1 MAEHRSYLIIGN
13 GIAGATAAELLR
25 SEDNAADIMVIANDP
40 FPVYYRPALKDYL
53 GGKVREQKLWVRPV
67 GFYSDHHIQF
77 LADTVVK
84 IQPEEHT
91 VLLDSGQRLG
101 YDRLLLAH
109 GARASTLTCP
119 GMNLTGVATLRT
131 VADYQKVLARLAL
144 VKRVV
149 VVGSGTLALESIE
162 TLRHR
167 GYHVTHLLRRR
178 TLWSEVLDSTA
189 SDLVLQQEMRDGVD
203 VRSEQEIA
211 EITGKEGSVTS

>member
-25 SEDNAADIMVIANDP
+25 SEDNASDIMVVANDP

-84 IQPEEHT
+84 IQPEEHA
-91 VLLDSGQRLG
+91 VLLDSGQQLS

-119 GMNLTGVATLRT
+119 GMNLTGVSTLRT
-131 VADYQKVLARLAL
+131 VADYQKVLARLGR

-149 VVGSGTLALESIE
+149 VVGSGTLALEASRLSVIAA
-162 TLRHR
+162 TRSHTFCVGARSGQKCLI
-167 GYHVTHLLRRR
+167 LLPR
-178 TLWSEVLDSTA
+178 TWYSSKRCA
-189 SDLVLQQEMRDGVD
+189 MG
-203 VRSEQEIA
+203 
-211 EITGKEGSVTS
+211 